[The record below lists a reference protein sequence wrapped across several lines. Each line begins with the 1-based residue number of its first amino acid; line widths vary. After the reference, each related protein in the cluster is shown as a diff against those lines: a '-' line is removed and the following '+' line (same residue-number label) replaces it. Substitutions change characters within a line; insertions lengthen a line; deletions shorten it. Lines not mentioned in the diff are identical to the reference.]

1 MIYGFEG
8 LTPELKG
15 GSIFIAP
22 SADVIGHVI
31 LHEDSSIWFNV
42 TLRGD
47 IEPIIIGRGSN
58 IQDGSTVHTDRGLAT
73 HIAGNVT
80 IGHGCV
86 IHGCIIGEGSLIGM
100 GSTILSGARIG
111 RNCLVGGGSLVT
123 GDMNVP
129 DGMLVLG
136 SPAKVTRTLKESA
149 ITRILENAAHYVH
162 IKNRYL
168 AEGIGTPICDRSV
181 PS

>member
-1 MIYGFEG
+1 MIYEFEG
-8 LTPELKG
+8 ITPELKG
-15 GSIFIAP
+15 KSIFIAP

-47 IEPIIIGRGSN
+47 IELLTIGRKSN
-58 IQDGSTVHTDRGLAT
+58 IQDGCTVHTDRGLPT
-73 HIAGNVT
+73 LIAEKVT

-86 IHGCIIGEGSLIGM
+86 IHGCAIGEGSLIGM

-123 GDMNVP
+123 GHMEVP

-136 SPAKVTRTLKESA
+136 SPAKIIKALGESVIA
-149 ITRILENAAHYVH
+149 RNFENAEHYVH
-162 IKNRYL
+162 NKNRYL
-168 AEGIGTPICDRSV
+168 AEGIGTPIYGKS
-181 PS
+181 PPP